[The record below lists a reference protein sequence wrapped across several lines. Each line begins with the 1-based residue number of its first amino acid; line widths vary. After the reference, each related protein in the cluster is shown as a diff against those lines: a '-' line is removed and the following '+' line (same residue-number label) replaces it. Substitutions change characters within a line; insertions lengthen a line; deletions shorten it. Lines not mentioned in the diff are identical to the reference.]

1 MDNAA
6 KKKKKKNQP
15 RRSVSIV
22 TLENSDEF
30 AGGKVPEELDR

>member
-6 KKKKKKNQP
+6 KKKKKNKP
-15 RRSVSIV
+15 RRTVSIV